1 MKHTTAHSIFAV
13 TCAFALT
20 ATAHGDTIFQTTANG
35 KITDGLN
42 TPSASHVVTAG
53 GTYHLRDKAF
63 DSNAPS
69 PHQPEQTNEGQ
80 YTNEDGGAHAEL
92 AHETGSEFEAK
103 AQAYIGWDTKNWE
116 SKSSFATV
124 KPVDSPAGKS
134 ETAKALASVTDPRTF
149 QIALDPSGMP
159 LFLNFSFS
167 IGAGAMLGLTT
178 GPGYTASA
186 SMSGSYQNSLIPGDM
201 WSFSWSAD
209 SAHPGSSDFTFYSNP
224 ALGLDDAAIQS
235 AFNAM
240 VSGSGGQFSLTQD
253 FTVSAQIAAPTLPGQ
268 SVFTF
273 SMGGETDYNADA
285 SVVTAPEPN
294 YSLLLGLILV
304 CGPAILR
311 RRL

>member
-1 MKHTTAHSIFAV
+1 MKHTMAHSIFAV
-13 TCAFALT
+13 TCAIALT
-20 ATAHGDTIFQTTANG
+20 GIAHADNIIQTTTNG
-35 KITDGLN
+35 KITNAVN
-42 TPSASHVVTAG
+42 TPSAGLITAG
-53 GTYHLRDKAF
+53 GTYHLRDFAF

-69 PHQPEQTNEGQ
+69 PHIKPQTQAGK
-80 YTNEDGGAHAEL
+80 YTNEDGGDHAEL
-92 AHETGSEFEAK
+92 AMETGSEFQAK
-103 AQAYIGWDTKNWE
+103 AQAYIGWDKTNWE

-124 KPVDSPAGKS
+124 KAVDSPAGKS
-134 ETAKALASVTDPRTF
+134 ESASASATVTDPRIF

-167 IGAGAMLGLTT
+167 IGAGAMLETTT
-178 GPGYTASA
+178 GPAYTASA

-209 SAHPGSSDFTFYSNP
+209 SAHPNSSDFTFYSNP

-240 VSGSGGQFSLTQD
+240 VSGSGGQFSLMQE

-268 SVFTF
+268 SMFTF

-311 RRL
+311 RRF